1 MGDKFPSP
9 PFRAI
14 LTFSRLTYWLSCC
27 AHGGFFVR
35 LGVGEWERW
44 KYMDRAMM
52 CGAMASALLHEIAR
66 SKAPATAPPEGS
78 APAPPH
84 TSARESLPPSAL
96 HAREPMLRLEAERKD
111 RPPKK

>member
-14 LTFSRLTYWLSCC
+14 LSFSRCAHWLSCC

-66 SKAPATAPPEGS
+66 SKAPATAPPEDS
-78 APAPPH
+78 APAPMQPA
-84 TSARESLPPSAL
+84 SAAPTTTPKRT
-96 HAREPMLRLEAERKD
+96 RKPAAK
-111 RPPKK
+111 RTTRKRANATA